1 MRVLPFKL
9 IYASMGTEVYG
20 PSKTENNF
28 QSRNMNSTNVYPQG
42 GFLKVY
48 SKDSNQREVIFE
60 VALLEQILVPKV
72 KPFPSSLSFT

>member
-1 MRVLPFKL
+1 
-9 IYASMGTEVYG
+9 
-20 PSKTENNF
+20 
-28 QSRNMNSTNVYPQG
+28 MNSTNVYPQG
-42 GFLKVY
+42 DFLKVY